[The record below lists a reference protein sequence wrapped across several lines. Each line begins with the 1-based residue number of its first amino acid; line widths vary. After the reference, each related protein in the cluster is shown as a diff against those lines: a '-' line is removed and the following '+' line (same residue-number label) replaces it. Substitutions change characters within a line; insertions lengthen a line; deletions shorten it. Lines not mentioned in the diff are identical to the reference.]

1 MFRGAIAFF
10 SAVFITYLP
19 ANAQKHLIEWDSG
32 KEWPEVHF
40 QGITNN
46 GEYVAYTIHSE
57 ISDSLVLYSTITG
70 ARLFFTGVN
79 SCYFTQD
86 SKRAI
91 YRKGDS
97 ICIMELHQPS
107 KVQYITGV
115 SSEQVVKCGRDQDLL
130 VYHLK
135 QRPGESNIKMM
146 EGDKDYALPAVEAYW
161 VNSERSVLIFENT
174 RITAGIIN
182 HELHWLDVATGLDSM
197 IWKGDK
203 VGQLLIDGDS
213 GRCVFYIPRSQE
225 SSANSIWL
233 YRKGDTAAHR
243 IADDRS
249 FGMDSGICVTGI
261 ICFNSIDNRTYVGL
275 KKFAGKRAVGH
286 DLPVGV
292 WSYKD
297 AKLQS
302 RQLFEFHEHANGD
315 KESMAVININDKTIF
330 CLHDDEGLV
339 GIPFSDRKTNFVLL
353 ARHGDGDLENE
364 WNWNKNCWTSV
375 YLFSLKDGTRRL
387 LNQGFGPG
395 YRSEYLLSYNENYIY
410 FYDAATKN
418 YWCYRIA
425 DSSRMNMTSE
435 VNAKWIELERG
446 DEPDSAHDIYGFA
459 GWIRNSDALLVYDR
473 NDIFRLDPTSKT
485 KVLCL
490 TNGKSNGQDLVYRI
504 HPLTPM
510 PIVDLHQNVLLNV
523 FDRNSKKQGLI
534 NLSFDSL
541 MSANHVS
548 LEPFAWEQSAPVKAR
563 DTNLYVVGRMT
574 AEQSMNL
581 FLTTDFSHYTRI
593 SNIFPERNFNWLT
606 TELVTW
612 KTFDGTIDQGILYK
626 PENFDPHKKYPMLI
640 HYYERKSDNL
650 HNFIRPEPSNSELNI
665 PFFVSHGYLVF
676 TPDIHYKVGRPGKS
690 AYNAIVSG
698 ALYLASRSYVDD
710 KKMGLQGFSFGGF
723 ETNYVITHS
732 HLFAAAMSVS
742 GMSDFISAYGSIIY
756 DGTSRQ
762 RQYELY
768 RDRMGTTPWQRPDL
782 YIENSPVLRA
792 DKVTT
797 PLLMMA
803 NTEDANVPVQQGI
816 EFFTAL
822 RRLGKKVWMLQYDG
836 ENHNLAGQLAKKDL
850 TERMFQFFNYYLK
863 GEPAP
868 KWMTKGIPAALKG
881 IDTGLE
887 FDTSGSKP

>member
-1 MFRGAIAFF
+1 
-10 SAVFITYLP
+10 
-19 ANAQKHLIEWDSG
+19 
-32 KEWPEVHF
+32 
-40 QGITNN
+40 
-46 GEYVAYTIHSE
+46 
-57 ISDSLVLYSTITG
+57 
-70 ARLFFTGVN
+70 
-79 SCYFTQD
+79 
-86 SKRAI
+86 
-91 YRKGDS
+91 
-97 ICIMELHQPS
+97 
-107 KVQYITGV
+107 
-115 SSEQVVKCGRDQDLL
+115 
-130 VYHLK
+130 
-135 QRPGESNIKMM
+135 
-146 EGDKDYALPAVEAYW
+146 
-161 VNSERSVLIFENT
+161 
-174 RITAGIIN
+174 
-182 HELHWLDVATGLDSM
+182 
-197 IWKGDK
+197 
-203 VGQLLIDGDS
+203 
-213 GRCVFYIPRSQE
+213 
-225 SSANSIWL
+225 
-233 YRKGDTAAHR
+233 
-243 IADDRS
+243 
-249 FGMDSGICVTGI
+249 
-261 ICFNSIDNRTYVGL
+261 
-275 KKFAGKRAVGH
+275 
-286 DLPVGV
+286 
-292 WSYKD
+292 
-297 AKLQS
+297 
-302 RQLFEFHEHANGD
+302 
-315 KESMAVININDKTIF
+315 
-330 CLHDDEGLV
+330 
-339 GIPFSDRKTNFVLL
+339 
-353 ARHGDGDLENE
+353 
-364 WNWNKNCWTSV
+364 
-375 YLFSLKDGTRRL
+375 
-387 LNQGFGPG
+387 
-395 YRSEYLLSYNENYIY
+395 
-410 FYDAATKN
+410 
-418 YWCYRIA
+418 
-425 DSSRMNMTSE
+425 
-435 VNAKWIELERG
+435 
-446 DEPDSAHDIYGFA
+446 
-459 GWIRNSDALLVYDR
+459 
-473 NDIFRLDPTSKT
+473 
-485 KVLCL
+485 
-490 TNGKSNGQDLVYRI
+490 
-504 HPLTPM
+504 
-510 PIVDLHQNVLLNV
+510 
-523 FDRNSKKQGLI
+523 
-534 NLSFDSL
+534 
-541 MSANHVS
+541 
-548 LEPFAWEQSAPVKAR
+548 
-563 DTNLYVVGRMT
+563 MT